1 MAHDSTS
8 QLASLEGQPLPALK
22 LKDWTGGID
31 GLDALKGKI
40 VVIDFWATWCHP
52 CLAQIPRHNKIMDEF
67 GDQGVAVLGICATT
81 GAELMQSVVNKRGI
95 RYTVA
100 RDVDKASERALGV
113 RWFPSLYLVDRE
125 GIIREAA
132 VTGDRIDTAL
142 RELLAEQ
149 PLE

>member
-1 MAHDSTS
+1 MSS
-8 QLASLEGQPLPALK
+8 EPEVLEGRPLPALT
-22 LKDWTGGID
+22 LKDWTGETQ
-31 GLDALKGKI
+31 GLDALKGMI
-40 VVIDFWATWCHP
+40 VVIDFWATWCNP
-52 CLAQIPRHNKIMDEF
+52 CLAQIPRHNQIMDQF
-67 GDQGVAVLGICATT
+67 GEQGVVVLGICATT
-81 GAELMQSVVNKRGI
+81 GAELMHSVVTERGI

-149 PLE
+149 PLD